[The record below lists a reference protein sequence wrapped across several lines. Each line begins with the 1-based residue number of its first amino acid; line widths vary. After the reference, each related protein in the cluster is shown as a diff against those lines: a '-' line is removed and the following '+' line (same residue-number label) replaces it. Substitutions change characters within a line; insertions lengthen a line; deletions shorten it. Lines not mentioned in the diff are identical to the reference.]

1 MKLGTDA
8 HSVRGR
14 SRSPDDFVSEKAP
27 MFNKVALPAALRLPA
42 LESSASESRSSN
54 DGAHELIDELS
65 HDLRQP
71 LTSLKMN
78 LQCAVRLLQLPDPR
92 VSVALEALTDCLGT
106 ESDITELLAHAHR
119 RAKALVTTST
129 TFALNDVV
137 RDVITTIRCFEPAWR
152 KRIVEQL
159 ADESPL
165 VDGRAWRLRFSLLST
180 IRHLLLLDSLSEMR
194 ADPMVIEV
202 RTASAFAQIALSHVR
217 ADSLD
222 AQQVQ
227 PMLGLVRNV
236 SLRLGGAMMT
246 ERRNDRAL
254 VLISLPLAP
263 PPNMRTPP
271 GGPHGV

>member
-1 MKLGTDA
+1 MKLGTNA

-27 MFNKVALPAALRLPA
+27 IFNKVALQAALRLPA
-42 LESSASESRSSN
+42 LEPSEIESRSRN
-54 DGAHELIDELS
+54 DGAHELINELT

-78 LQCAVRLLQLPDPR
+78 LQCAVRLLQLPNPR
-92 VSVALEALTDCLGT
+92 VSVALEALADCLGM

-119 RAKALVTTST
+119 RAKALVTTSS

-137 RDVITTIRCFEPAWR
+137 RDVITTIRCFEPMWR

-165 VDGRAWRLRFSLLST
+165 VDGGAWRLRFSLLST
-180 IRHLLLLDSLSEMR
+180 IRHLLLLDSLSETHGE
-194 ADPMVIEV
+194 PMLIEV
-202 RTASAFAQIALSHVR
+202 RTAPEFAQIVLSQVR
-217 ADSLD
+217 AESLEV
-222 AQQVQ
+222 QQVQ
-227 PMLGLVRNV
+227 PMLGLMRNV
-236 SLRLGGAMMT
+236 SLRLGGMMMT
-246 ERRNDRAL
+246 ERQNDRAL

-271 GGPHGV
+271 GGPNGV